1 MLDKAGLIFR
11 QNLGTVFR
19 DAQLAADG
27 AGCGFA
33 VPREH
38 DDGGNALPFQPGD
51 RLCGFRPGRV
61 ADADHADCSAAYGE
75 KDVGFSSGV
84 IAYGQPLLFR
94 EGDAFIFKE
103 KMVAAH
109 KNLFSMKA
117 GGNAVGH
124 DVFHLR
130 VFFFMVQA
138 LLQRFAHNGP
148 RHAVGEVF
156 FQACCRFQD
165 IFPAAVAQ
173 RDDLRYLR
181 AGGGQRARLVKNDGV
196 RFGEQLHE
204 FPALDHD
211 LARCGLFHGGDDGD
225 GGGELDGAGIIHHQH
240 GESLGDIPGE
250 QKQRPCREQGIGNDR
265 IRQLFRP
272 ALDARFQFLR
282 MVDQGDDIVNAGLV
296 SCGVHPD
303 DEGTRF
309 QRGSGKDDGPF
320 PFGSR
325 FRFPRPR
332 GFSPPGGFAPWEP
345 GTCLL
350 LPPARRGLYLCSG
363 WPQAPPGSFS
373 ECNFPAGLKWKEG
386 T

>member
-1 MLDKAGLIFR
+1 
-11 QNLGTVFR
+11 
-19 DAQLAADG
+19 
-27 AGCGFA
+27 
-33 VPREH
+33 
-38 DDGGNALPFQPGD
+38 
-51 RLCGFRPGRV
+51 
-61 ADADHADCSAAYGE
+61 
-75 KDVGFSSGV
+75 
-84 IAYGQPLLFR
+84 
-94 EGDAFIFKE
+94 
-103 KMVAAH
+103 
-109 KNLFSMKA
+109 MKA

-211 LARCGLFHGGDDGD
+211 LAHCGLFHGGDDGN

-265 IRQLFRP
+265 VRQLFRP

-325 FRFPRPR
+325 FRFPRHGGLVDFRFSGQHGTVHRDDVPR
-332 GFSPPGGFAPWEP
+332 VHADFLPRADLLHGNLAHASLFHPPDAVYIYAQAGRKRRP
-345 GTCLL
+345 GL
-350 LPPARRGLYLCSG
+350 
-363 WPQAPPGSFS
+363 
-373 ECNFPAGLKWKEG
+373 FPSVIFQQV
-386 T
+386 